1 MIGKAEH
8 AGNQKTENRGSS
20 ETGPEYPRPE
30 PGEVFLYLP
39 GLKSAPPIGGG
50 CCAMT
55 AEDAVRDELA
65 SWPAI
70 TVTEMDLHA
79 ERVTVRID
87 PAADDHIAD
96 AVEALHDL
104 GLSSI
109 NVVRAI

>member
-1 MIGKAEH
+1 MIEKARH
-8 AGNQKTENRGSS
+8 TGNQKTENRCSS
-20 ETGPEYPRPE
+20 ETGPAHPRPE

-55 AEDAVRDELA
+55 AEDAVRDELD

-70 TVTEMDLHA
+70 TVTEVDLYA

-87 PAADDHIAD
+87 LAADDQVAD

-104 GLSSI
+104 GLSSV
-109 NVVRAI
+109 NVVRAV